1 MDFPEFQQQIAAIYG
16 PRDAQRGIDGTFRR
30 LVEEVG
36 ELARALRQRERGA
49 LEAEVSDVLAWTVS
63 LAVLVGVEADHAVR
77 RYAAGC
83 PKCGA
88 TPCACPAELRTVSS
102 SGSDA

>member
-1 MDFPEFQQQIAAIYG
+1 MTLREFQQQIEATYG
-16 PRDAQRGIDGTFRR
+16 TRDRERGVEGTFRW

-36 ELARALRQRERGA
+36 ELARALRDGNRAR
-49 LEAEVSDVLAWTVS
+49 LEEEFGDVLAWTVS
-63 LAVLVGVEADHAVR
+63 LALLCGIDADRAAS

-88 TPCACPAELRTVSS
+88 VPCMCDLEQR
-102 SGSDA
+102 